1 MFKFI
6 FSLITTSL
14 IIVSIFAYCNSQRT
28 FEAKFKN
35 IDGLP
40 VGAQVTAL
48 GVEVGNVVK
57 TRPYKDGVIVTIKIK
72 NKKIGMP
79 PPGSYLTITSFRPN
93 QGRVLEIIPP
103 KDELSDSKA
112 LIVQEPITTESWLH
126 ASFDLLEG
134 LKNFSEV
141 VIKTFTHENFEK
153 VRLSFQRASESLNQ
167 TAEKLGT
174 YEKTLISVKNNLA
187 SGANEANVL
196 LIRVQKPLAS
206 LNRIIGDKNL
216 PEALKGDL
224 NKFSQDLDEI
234 TRDISGEDFV
244 QNIAIYKTMIL
255 EALNRVNSSL
265 IEADRDVTDP
275 VLKQKIKTYSEHLA
289 NLNSFHEMITP
300 EDIRNISNVIK
311 NAKEVTIQAS
321 KSTEELNKK
330 FESKQN

>member
-1 MFKFI
+1 MFRFI
-6 FSLITTSL
+6 FSFILVLFLVI
-14 IIVSIFAYCNSQRT
+14 SIFAYCDSQRT

-72 NKKIGMP
+72 NKKIGLP

-103 KDELSDSKA
+103 SELSDSKA

-126 ASFDLLEG
+126 ASLDLLDG
-134 LKNFSEV
+134 LKIFSES
-141 VIKTFTHENFEK
+141 VIKIFTHENLQK

-167 TAEKLGT
+167 TAEKLST
-174 YEKTLISVKNNLA
+174 YEKTLVSVKNNLS
-187 SGANEANVL
+187 SGADEANKL
-196 LIRVQKPLAS
+196 LISIKKPLDS

-224 NKFSQDLDEI
+224 SSFSQNLDEI
-234 TRDISGEDFV
+234 THDISGENFI
-244 QNIAIYKTMIL
+244 QNIGTYKTMIL
-255 EALNRVNSSL
+255 EALNRVNDSL
-265 IEADRDVTDP
+265 VEADRDVTDP
-275 VLKQKIKTYSEHLA
+275 ILKQKIKSYGEHLA
-289 NLNSFHEMITP
+289 NLKSFSEMISP
-300 EDIRNISNVIK
+300 EDVRNISNVIK
-311 NAKEVTIQAS
+311 DAKEATIKAS
-321 KSTEELNKK
+321 KTTEELNKK
-330 FESKQN
+330 FNSKQN